1 MKIGLFGINMG
12 HADALATLPPLVS
25 KLETAG
31 FESVWTGEHVI
42 IPEDYASRYPYN
54 SSGKLG
60 VPAETPFADPLI
72 TLSFIAAHTTKLRLG
87 TGINILPQSNPMLLA
102 KQVASLDHLSG
113 GRLLLGLG
121 VGWLA
126 EEFKVMG
133 APFAGRGKR
142 FDDYLAAVKKVWSGD
157 VVEHK
162 SAHLDWGGFRSYPLP
177 SQRPHP
183 PVIIGGHSPAALRR
197 TVAMGD
203 GWFGFTKDIAELA
216 ETLGRLRAT
225 AEAAGRDPNSIEI
238 TALWREHAKGMESL
252 EAYRALGVSRLLLP
266 LGSLAVGN
274 LDENLAQLREDVLR
288 QLTPST

>member
-1 MKIGLFGINMG
+1 MKIGLFGINRG
-12 HADALATLPPLVS
+12 HADASVSLPPLVA

-54 SSGKLG
+54 NSGKLG
-60 VPAETPFADPLI
+60 IPAETPFADPLI
-72 TLSFIAAHTTKLRLG
+72 TLSFIAAHSTKLRLG

-102 KQVASLDHLSG
+102 KQVAALDHLSG

-142 FDDYLAAVKKVWSGD
+142 FDDYLVAMKKVWSGKT
-157 VVEHK
+157 VEHQ
-162 SAHLDWGGFRSYPLP
+162 SDHLDWRGFKSHPLP
-177 SQRPHP
+177 AQRPHP
-183 PVIIGGHSPAALRR
+183 PIIIGGHSPAALRR

-203 GWFGFTKDIAELA
+203 GWFGFTNDAAELA
-216 ETLGRLRAT
+216 DTLGRLRAT
-225 AEAAGRDPNSIEI
+225 AETAGRDPDSIEI
-238 TALWREHAKGMESL
+238 TALWRGFSDGMEGL
-252 EAYRALGVSRLLLP
+252 EAYRDLGVTRLLVP
-266 LGSLAVGN
+266 LHRLGLGD

-288 QLTPST
+288 KLPPLA